1 MIWIYFVNQIILGG
15 KEMYITKGNKKVK
28 GKVFTGGYRILKMFF
43 KTLES
48 NTVSFDLPNNYKKMH
63 HRPMKRK
70 YKKRKKRIEIGE
82 IFV

>member
-1 MIWIYFVNQIILGG
+1 
-15 KEMYITKGNKKVK
+15 MYITKGNKKVK
-28 GKVFTGGYRILKMFF
+28 GKVFTGGYRLLKMFF

-63 HRPMKRK
+63 HRTMKRK